1 MSIILKSLR
10 FLTKQQKPFKVNI
23 LKNMLLNT
31 SIGLTQQYQSIYF
44 TLLGAS
50 AIQLGYL
57 ASLGGVANTIL
68 SIHFGLLAD
77 RQGIKKMIM
86 ASLLIFAIG
95 YSIFGLAGSWQ
106 ITAFAYLFTSI
117 AILISNNV
125 CLMVCGACLKS
136 VERTTGMQLCDTVA
150 AIPRLFAP
158 VVAAIIIG
166 YLGGLTIQGIRP
178 LFWLST
184 VGILIALLVIF
195 RQFQNP
201 AIPRI
206 TDDTILKDGLRR
218 VFREGVKVRRW
229 LFYYMLMSI
238 PWYMSFYIQ
247 LYARQVK
254 GASTIVLGFMDSGY
268 WLAVVLLALPVG
280 LLADRLGRKKVIL
293 TLTPIYCL
301 GLLILGTAQSDIAL
315 LAAGAFNGFTMLAGV
330 TESSITVE
338 LVPRELLGSWFG
350 VLGLFAGVTSF
361 AAPIIGGYLW
371 GINPTLILLFLSTTQ
386 IATLVILAMMPSKTR
401 YS

>member
-31 SIGLTQQYQSIYF
+31 SIGLTQQYQSIYV

-68 SIHFGLLAD
+68 SIPFGLLAD

-95 YSIFGLAGSWQ
+95 YSIIGLAGSWQ

-125 CLMVCGACLKS
+125 CPMVCGACLKS

-178 LFWLST
+178 LFWIST

-201 AIPRI
+201 AIPQI
-206 TDDTILKDGLRR
+206 TDDTILKDGLHR
-218 VFREGVKVRRW
+218 VFREVVKVRRW

-238 PWYMSFYIQ
+238 PWYISFYIP

-254 GASTIVLGFMDSGY
+254 GAST
-268 WLAVVLLALPVG
+268 
-280 LLADRLGRKKVIL
+280 R
-293 TLTPIYCL
+293 
-301 GLLILGTAQSDIAL
+301 
-315 LAAGAFNGFTMLAGV
+315 
-330 TESSITVE
+330 
-338 LVPRELLGSWFG
+338 
-350 VLGLFAGVTSF
+350 
-361 AAPIIGGYLW
+361 AP
-371 GINPTLILLFLSTTQ
+371 
-386 IATLVILAMMPSKTR
+386 
-401 YS
+401 